1 MQWLITIAI
10 VLVALVLVV
19 LKLRRFWFEF
29 SRLGSSDLSD
39 QEASGGTKSSCYG
52 CSGSS
57 ASESDLGIRIKP
69 LVQLGDKRKR
79 SVVSM
84 CFLQAAVGG
93 VVYGQE
99 IRPPNYDEAIAS
111 NYKLG
116 SVLAGPQ
123 GQLIESKDQW
133 PAHRKY
139 LLDLFADQEYGYG
152 PQGSVEVRTEVIDDG
167 QAVLAGEVQ
176 AGIRRRQLAVYL
188 ERNGKQVRIDLL
200 VWSPSDRPIAS
211 CFMGLNFRG
220 NQSTSDDPKVRLTS
234 SWCDSRNPGVVENR
248 ATEASRANQ
257 SERWPIAQ
265 ILERGYAVATAHY
278 SDIDPDYDDGFEN
291 GVHGLFPE
299 HRSDAE
305 HPNRWGS
312 IAAWAW
318 GLSRLADVLEKL
330 EGIDPKGLMVVG
342 HSRLGKTALWAG
354 ANDERFGLV
363 VSNNSGCGGAAL
375 SQRVYGESVA
385 RINTSFPH
393 WFNRN
398 FHKYNDR
405 EDQMHFDQHQLI
417 AAIAP
422 RPVYIAS
429 ASNDKWAD
437 PLGELLSGHH
447 ASSAYRLHGKQ
458 GLDAQE
464 LPAVNTP
471 IGDGSIGY
479 HLRQGDHDLLLYD
492 WQQFMVFA
500 KRNGF

>member
-10 VLVALVLVV
+10 VRASLALVMF
-19 LKLRRFWFEF
+19 KFWRFWLEF
-29 SRLGSSDLSD
+29 SGLRSSDRSD
-39 QEASGGTKSSCYG
+39 QEASGGTKPSCYG
-52 CSGSS
+52 CSGSGT
-57 ASESDLGIRIKP
+57 SESDLGILIKP
-69 LVQLGDKRKR
+69 LVQLGDKSKR

-84 CFLQAAVGG
+84 CFLHAALGG

-99 IRPPNYDEAIAS
+99 IRPPNYDESIAS
-111 NYKLG
+111 KYKLE

-133 PAHRKY
+133 PAHRQY
-139 LLDLFADQEYGYG
+139 LLDLFADQEYGYA
-152 PQGSVEVRTEVIDDG
+152 PQASVEVRFEVLDDG
-167 QAVLAGEVQ
+167 LAVLGGELKS
-176 AGIRRRQLAVYL
+176 GIRRRQIAVYL

-200 VWSPSDRPIAS
+200 VWSPSDGPKAP
-211 CFMGLNFRG
+211 CFLGLNFRG
-220 NQSTSDDPKVRLTS
+220 NQSTCDDPKVRLTS

-248 ATEASRANQ
+248 ATEESRANQ
-257 SERWPIAQ
+257 SERWPIAR
-265 ILERGYAVATAHY
+265 ILEGGFAVATAHY

-291 GVHGLFPE
+291 GVHDLFPE
-299 HRSDAE
+299 HRSDSE

-354 ANDERFGLV
+354 ATDERFGLV

-398 FHKYNDR
+398 FRKYNDR
-405 EDQMHFDQHQLI
+405 EDQMLFDQHQLI

-437 PLGELLSGHH
+437 PLGELLSGHY

-458 GLDAQE
+458 GLDAQV

-471 IGDGSIGY
+471 IGDGAIGY
-479 HLRQGDHDLLLYD
+479 HLRQGEHDLLEYD

-500 KRNGF
+500 RRNGF